1 MDAVM
6 VALIAAIPVV
16 LGLAGTAT
24 KYIVTL
30 LLDAYK
36 GQSTATVDAKDRE
49 LAAKDAVIAKQ
60 EAEIARLQGV
70 VAELT
75 AMRRDVRRLHELSD
89 GIRHG
94 LDVIRTH
101 LERSR

>member
-24 KYIVTL
+24 KYVVTL

-49 LAAKDAVIAKQ
+49 LAAKDAVISKQ

-75 AMRRDVRRLHELSD
+75 AMRRDVRRLHELAD

-94 LDVIRTH
+94 IDAIRAH
-101 LERSR
+101 LERSG

>member
-36 GQSTATVDAKDRE
+36 GQSKATVDAKDRE

-75 AMRRDVRRLHELSD
+75 AMRRDVRRLHELGE

-94 LDVIRTH
+94 LDAIRGH
-101 LERSR
+101 LERGR

>member
-75 AMRRDVRRLHELSD
+75 AMRRDVRRLHELGE

-94 LDVIRTH
+94 LDAIRGH
-101 LERSR
+101 LERGR